1 MYYSTRNK
9 RRLTYESLMA
19 MPSEPESK
27 AFYTYQ
33 HDDDRVEVLNDT
45 FTLVLSRDIRK
56 NTKIAAEI
64 AFSIAKEHNELDVF
78 YVNTYA
84 GVALMKEAFTEALK
98 KSGIPPLPPPAS
110 GRGTD
115 EKLPPPASGRGT
127 DAELP
132 PPASGRGTDMEL
144 PPPESGMG
152 TDAELPPSAS
162 GMGTVA
168 EVENTEVED
177 TEEEEEDDEED
188 DEWDD
193 EEDDEDE
200 EPDHGPSVLP
210 NLFIYDV
217 PLGTWDTS
225 RLRRDIEDRGTKEHH
240 PVVILNSFEFASIS
254 RGQREKMVMQLIEL
268 RDTLGLTFLIFSHE
282 MKRDLAAGLPGRGP
296 LGVIS
301 AQSGSVQRMN
311 DPFEHLIR
319 HRKNETKSGN
329 RPKQAENGIV
339 HEAQMRSGLPSVVPS
354 NFARREPYRKIPI
367 FRTEYEKLQWLRL
380 QEDEPDYH
388 ADPWL
393 QATEKY
399 GRELLPIAR
408 SRLLKRYYEQHMN
421 HLFKKGEE
429 PTEYE
434 LETGR
439 YEAKEYEKKWFL

>member
-9 RRLTYESLMA
+9 RRLTFESLMA

-56 NTKIAAEI
+56 NTRIAAEI
-64 AFSIAKEHNELDVF
+64 AFSIAKDHNELDVF

-98 KSGIPPLPPPAS
+98 KSGLPHLPPPAS
-110 GRGTD
+110 G
-115 EKLPPPASGRGT
+115 
-127 DAELP
+127 
-132 PPASGRGTDMEL
+132 
-144 PPPESGMG
+144 MG
-152 TDAELPPSAS
+152 TDAK
-162 GMGTVA
+162 A
-168 EVENTEVED
+168 EEAEEAD
-177 TEEEEEDDEED
+177 AQEEEEDDEGD
-188 DEWDD
+188 YGWDD
-193 EEDDEDE
+193 DDEDE
-200 EPDHGPSVLP
+200 EPDHGPSVLQ

-217 PLGTWDTS
+217 PLGTWDTA

-296 LGVIS
+296 LGIIS
-301 AQSGSVQRMN
+301 AQAGSVQRMN

-319 HRKNETKSGN
+319 HRKNETGSGN

-339 HEAQMRSGLPSVVPS
+339 HEVQMRSS
-354 NFARREPYRKIPI
+354 NFGRREPYRKIPV
-367 FRTEYEKLQWLRL
+367 FRTELEKMQWLRL

-388 ADPWL
+388 ADPWQ

-399 GRELLPIAR
+399 GRELLPLAR
-408 SRLLKRYYEQHMN
+408 SRLLQRYYEQHMN
-421 HLFKKGEE
+421 HIFKKGQE

-439 YEAKEYEKKWFL
+439 YEAKEYEKKWLV

>member
-33 HDDDRVEVLNDT
+33 NGDDRVEVLNDT

-64 AFSIAKEHNELDVF
+64 AFSVAKEHNELDVF

-98 KSGIPPLPPPAS
+98 KSGMTPLPPGEDLAPL
-110 GRGTD
+110 TPVVN
-115 EKLPPPASGRGT
+115 EMET
-127 DAELP
+127 DAEK
-132 PPASGRGTDMEL
+132 
-144 PPPESGMG
+144 
-152 TDAELPPSAS
+152 
-162 GMGTVA
+162 
-168 EVENTEVED
+168 ED
-177 TEEEEEDDEED
+177 VEEEEE
-188 DEWDD
+188 
-193 EEDDEDE
+193 EDE

-217 PLGTWDTS
+217 PLGTWDS
-225 RLRRDIEDRGTKEHH
+225 ARLRRDIEDRGTKEHH

-268 RDTLGLTFLIFSHE
+268 RSTLGLTFLIFSHE
-282 MKRDLAAGLPGRGP
+282 MKRDLAAGLPGRGS

-301 AQSGSVQRMN
+301 AHSGSVQRMN

-319 HRKNETKSGN
+319 HRKNERKSEN
-329 RPKQAENGIV
+329 RAKQAENGIV
-339 HEAQMRSGLPSVVPS
+339 HEAQMRSS
-354 NFARREPYRKIPI
+354 NFGRREPYRKIPL
-367 FRTEYEKLQWLRL
+367 FRTEHEKLQWLRL
-380 QEDEPDYH
+380 QETEPDYH

-393 QATEKY
+393 QATQRY
-399 GRELLPIAR
+399 GRELLPLAR
-408 SRLLKRYYEQHMN
+408 SRTLRLYYEQHMN
-421 HLFKKGEE
+421 HIFTKGQE

-434 LETGR
+434 LLTQT
-439 YEAKEYEKKWFL
+439 YEAKEYEKKWFI